1 MKILVLSD
9 SHAGLSFMRYAIRAV
24 KPDAVVHLGDYFD
37 DAEAMAEENPNI
49 RFHMVPGNCDRY
61 RMVRSAPEILCYD
74 VCGVRL
80 YMTHGHNHHVK
91 QTRLRLVADARAA
104 GAAAALYGHTHEP
117 DCQQLEDGL
126 WLLNPGACGS
136 SGGSVAVIET
146 EGNKIKACRHL
157 VQADLMA
164 LV

>member
-1 MKILVLSD
+1 
-9 SHAGLSFMRYAIRAV
+9 
-24 KPDAVVHLGDYFD
+24 
-37 DAEAMAEENPNI
+37 
-49 RFHMVPGNCDRY
+49 
-61 RMVRSAPEILCYD
+61 
-74 VCGVRL
+74 
-80 YMTHGHNHHVK
+80 MTHGHNHHVK